1 MSKTAPT
8 EPKYEFTRTEYAAK
22 INTPSQSPEYFS
34 QFLLPVI
41 QHGIQSARAEGRK
54 AQVLDV
60 GCGHA
65 HQLTHLSGHAE
76 REEVDIT
83 GLDISPTAL
92 QAAREH
98 ITANHPEIS
107 AKFQEGDVESDTVF
121 APNSFDGAFGVNAMA
136 YKPAHFLKTLA
147 NALKPGARAC
157 LNFFIPEKNPAYIEY
172 YRERGC
178 IITDSMLEVETA
190 AGVQTYKTIITDFSQ
205 YRDPNMQ
212 KLGKQMFFQSIEEVH
227 RLVQSLGLEVKR
239 QGKYEFASV
248 ANPRMDNDV
257 LTLEKVNTPEIANI
271 QQTVKERFLE
281 IQ

>member
-1 MSKTAPT
+1 MSKTGPA
-8 EPKYEFTRTEYAAK
+8 EPKYEFTRAEYAEK

-41 QHGIQSARAEGRK
+41 QHGIHSARAEGRK

-92 QAAREH
+92 QAARVH
-98 ITANHPEIS
+98 IAANHPEIS
-107 AKFQEGDVESDTVF
+107 AKFQEGDVESDTVL
-121 APNSFDGAFGVNAMA
+121 APNSFDAAFGVNAMA

-147 NALKPGARAC
+147 NSLRPGARAC
-157 LNFFIPEKNPAYIEY
+157 LNFFVPEKNPAYIEY

-178 IITDSMLEVETA
+178 IITDSTLEVETA
-190 AGVQTYKTIITDFSQ
+190 GLVETYKIVITDFSQ
-205 YRDPNMQ
+205 YPDPNMQ
-212 KLGKQMFFQSIEEVH
+212 KLGKQMFFQSTDEIH
-227 RLVQSLGLEVKR
+227 RLIQSLGLEMKSE
-239 QGKYEFASV
+239 GKYEFASV
-248 ANPRMDNDV
+248 ANPKMDIDV
-257 LTLEKVNTPEIANI
+257 LTMEKVNTPEIANV
-271 QQTVKERFLE
+271 QRSVKERFGDL
-281 IQ
+281 